1 MATPTTNGHGG
12 THTAEWVAAAA
23 RNGHG
28 PGHDDAADAA
38 EGEPEGRGL
47 AGALDALTERLLS
60 GVKGLAATRV
70 PAADLDERDPDYI
83 RESLPRLWLL
93 SSLWFRGE
101 VRGLGNVPE
110 DGGVLLVGNHSG
122 GNLTP
127 DTSVF
132 TLAFSTYFGVE
143 RAFYQLAH
151 NLVLSF
157 PGLSF
162 LRKYGTV
169 AASHDNAR
177 LALQRGAAVLV
188 YPGGDYDVHRP
199 SWQGG
204 RIDFG
209 GRRGFIRLALEEDVP
224 IVPVV
229 SIGGQETALFLSRG
243 ERLAKLLALDKA
255 FRLKVLP
262 ISLAL
267 PWGLNVGDFAGHLP
281 LPAKITVE
289 ALPPIHLREEFGSE
303 PDVDEVYDHL
313 TRLMQDTLDALAAER
328 RFPIIG

>member
-1 MATPTTNGHGG
+1 MAA
-12 THTAEWVAAAA
+12 TADLV
-23 RNGHG
+23 
-28 PGHDDAADAA
+28 
-38 EGEPEGRGL
+38 
-47 AGALDALTERLLS
+47 S
-60 GVKGLAATRV
+60 GVAELVKSRV

-93 SSLWFRGE
+93 ASLYFRAE

-110 DGGVLLVGNHSG
+110 EGPVLLVGNHSG

-127 DTSVF
+127 DTGVF

-143 RAFYQLAH
+143 RVFHQLAH
-151 NLVLSF
+151 NLVLSL

-169 AASHDNAR
+169 AASPENAR
-177 LALQRGAAVLV
+177 KALRAGAAVLV
-188 YPGGDYDVHRP
+188 YPGGDYEVHRP
-199 SWQGG
+199 SWEGS
-204 RIDFG
+204 RVDFG
-209 GRRGFIRLALEEDVP
+209 GRKGFLRLALDEGVP

-243 ERLAKLLALDKA
+243 ERLAKLLALDRL

-262 ISLAL
+262 ISLGP
-267 PWGLNVGDFAGHLP
+267 PWGLNVGDMLGHLP

-289 ALPPIHLREEFGSE
+289 ALPAIDLRREFGAD
-303 PDVDEVYDHL
+303 PDIDEVYDHL
-313 TRLMQDTLDALAAER
+313 VRLMQETLDALAAER
-328 RFPIIG
+328 RFPVLG